1 MASPSNGASD
11 QEIVAL
17 MVEVERLERRAERAA
32 WAVADACRNLA
43 LRAMSRTNEAERE
56 RMFASGQPLTTDSIL
71 YWAAREAE

>member
-32 WAVADACRNLA
+32 RAVADARRNLA